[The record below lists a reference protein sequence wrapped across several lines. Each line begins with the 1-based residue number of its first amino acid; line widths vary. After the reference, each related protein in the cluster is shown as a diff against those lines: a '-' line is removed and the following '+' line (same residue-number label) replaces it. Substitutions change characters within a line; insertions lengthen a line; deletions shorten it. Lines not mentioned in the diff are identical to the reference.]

1 MIKAKHFYIDE
12 TEKVIAKLILLNEKL
27 DNFREELK
35 KIDNSVVAIKK
46 KIALQQE
53 PADMSFEHIFTGVPV
68 DEKELQEELSRLK
81 EQRENISEEIKKV
94 KQDLEKTIAKA
105 ESILERYR
113 KEVKKAKYNINFLE
127 RDGFREEHSVAREVW
142 LDYCSF
148 FDRLA
153 KQLERALLSQ
163 SSVDSEIGDSD
174 NASSLLYSKSKISF
188 DSPFFTSRSPFG
200 FPYRPPLS
208 VSKANLMPAISLH
221 NKPSILGSLENV
233 VLRHIGGKI
242 SSVDLGVMRRMDPGT
257 LFSSIPPGPI
267 SLSSE
272 ARIRNLAYEALY
284 TPTGSSLVSITPPM
298 GNSIS
303 AMSGAYHKPLFPS
316 GSLGL
321 ARINQMDRMYVPP
334 AGSVGINRG
343 YGY

>member
-27 DNFREELK
+27 DKFREESK

-53 PADMSFEHIFTGVPV
+53 PANMSFEHIFTGVPV

-94 KQDLEKTIAKA
+94 QQDLEKTIAEV
-105 ESILERYR
+105 ESILKRYR
-113 KEVKKAKYNINFLE
+113 KEVKKVKYNINFLE
-127 RDGFREEHSVAREVW
+127 RNGFREAHSAAIEVW

-148 FDRLA
+148 FERLA
-153 KQLERALLSQ
+153 EQLERTLLSQ
-163 SSVDSEIGDSD
+163 
-174 NASSLLYSKSKISF
+174 
-188 DSPFFTSRSPFG
+188 RSPFE

-208 VSKANLMPAISLH
+208 VSKADLMPAISLH
-221 NKPSILGSLENV
+221 NKASTLGSLESI
-233 VLRHIGGKI
+233 VLGHIGGKI
-242 SSVDLGVMRRMDPGT
+242 SSVDLGVMGRMDPGT
-257 LFSSIPPGPI
+257 LFSSIPTGPI

-303 AMSGAYHKPLFPS
+303 AVSGTYHKPLFPS

-321 ARINQMDRMYVPP
+321 ARINQMDRIYVPP